1 LVASRS
7 SFGVGRWAFGRL
19 GGSGR
24 RQVAAKGEIKGKIKV
39 KGEITDCLYNSCF
52 LVVGPG
58 GCLKVLLLENISGVA
73 VSQFEE
79 AGFEVEAL
87 KGALDEAE
95 LVKKIRGVS
104 ILGARSKT
112 QISAAVLDASPELV
126 AVGAFCIGVDKI
138 DRAAS
143 SDRGIAVF
151 NDPHSN
157 SRSVAELV
165 MGEIILLLRRTFEAS
180 TRLHGGVWNK
190 SAAGSHEV
198 RGQTLGI
205 VGYGKIGSQVSD
217 LAEAMGMRVVFHDV
231 AHVLARGNARAV
243 SFRELLG
250 TADVITLHVD
260 GKPQNQNLFGE
271 EELSAMKEGACLIN
285 LSRGMVVDHEA
296 LARHLKGGRVAGA
309 AIDVFPQEPETGGA
323 FASPLQGLG
332 NVILTPHVGGST
344 EEAQQNIGQFV
355 SAKMIDYFRS
365 GNSFMSVNLPQCH
378 LDYEAGSHRMMH
390 IHHNVPGILR
400 AINDILA
407 DRGINIE
414 RQVLDT
420 RGNLGYAIYDIN
432 QACDAELM
440 GKLRDIP
447 HTVRVR
453 TAS

>member
-1 LVASRS
+1 M
-7 SFGVGRWAFGRL
+7 
-19 GGSGR
+19 
-24 RQVAAKGEIKGKIKV
+24 
-39 KGEITDCLYNSCF
+39 
-52 LVVGPG
+52 
-58 GCLKVLLLENISGVA
+58 KVLLLENISGVA
-73 VSQFEE
+73 ASQFEE
-79 AGFEVEAL
+79 AGFEVESL
-87 KGALDEAE
+87 SGALDEPE
-95 LVKKIRGVS
+95 LIQKIRGSS

-112 QISAAVLDASPELV
+112 RISAAVFDAAPELV

-143 SDRGIAVF
+143 SERGIAVF

-180 TRLHGGVWNK
+180 TKLHDGVWNK
-190 SAAGSHEV
+190 SSAGSHEV

-217 LAEAMGMRVVFHDV
+217 LAEAMGMRVVFHDL

-243 SFRELLG
+243 SFRELLQ
-250 TADVITLHVD
+250 TSDVITLHVD

-271 EELSAMKEGACLIN
+271 EEFAAMKDGACLIN
-285 LSRGMVVDHEA
+285 LSRGFVVEHGA
-296 LARHLKGGRVAGA
+296 LARHLKSGKLAGA
-309 AIDVFPQEPETGGA
+309 AIDVFPQEPESGGS
-323 FASPLQGLG
+323 FASPLRGLS

-344 EEAQQNIGQFV
+344 EEAQQNIGQYV
-355 SAKMIDYFRS
+355 SAKMIDYFQS
-365 GNSFMSVNLPQCH
+365 GNSVMSINLPQCH
-378 LDYEAGSHRMMH
+378 LDYETGSHRLLH

-407 DRGINIE
+407 DREINIE

-432 QACDAELM
+432 RACDEELLA
-440 GKLRDIP
+440 KLRSVP
-447 HTVRVR
+447 HTIRVRVPGKQ
-453 TAS
+453 